1 MRTLPGSRVLVTGAC
16 GFLGSRLI
24 PRLLD
29 EGAEVIGLDYGKAL
43 ENGALKKVQSKITLS
58 EADISNHAEMKKLK
72 HPIGFVV
79 HLAAIAAPLQC
90 EENPSKA
97 FATNVLGTFNLLK
110 LANEKRAKKFL
121 FSSTAHVYGIS
132 PKYMP
137 TDEKHPLALQDTY
150 TTTKIM
156 GESLCQLFYSNH
168 NLEYLVT
175 RLFNSYGPGQ
185 STDYFI
191 PAMISKAKT
200 GHIELRG
207 RNVTKDFIFVDDVVD
222 AFTKAL
228 MSDYVGEMN
237 IGSGQQTKLEYVAQ
251 HIARSL
257 NAKLSFSDLET
268 SGPTHMQSDPTRAS
282 RILGWK
288 ATTTIEKGLD
298 ITIARSKGT
307 S

>member
-1 MRTLPGSRVLVTGAC
+1 MRTLPGSTILVTGAC
-16 GFLGSRLI
+16 GFLGSHLI

-29 EGAEVIGLDYGKAL
+29 EGAEVVGLDYGKAL
-43 ENGALKKVQSKITLS
+43 DNGALKKVQSKMTLS
-58 EADISNHAEMKKLK
+58 EADISNHAEVKKLE
-72 HPIGFVV
+72 HPIDFVV

-137 TDEKHPLALQDTY
+137 TDERHPLALQDTY

-168 NLEYLVT
+168 NLEYVVT

-191 PAMISKAKT
+191 PAMISKAKS
-200 GHIELRG
+200 GHINLKG
-207 RNVTKDFIFVDDVVD
+207 RNVTKDFVFVDDVVD

-228 MSDYVGEMN
+228 VSDYVGEMN
-237 IGSGQQTKLEYVAQ
+237 VGSGHQTKLEYVA
-251 HIARSL
+251 HRIARSM
-257 NAKLSFSDLET
+257 NAKLTFSDVET
-268 SGPTHMQSDPTRAS
+268 SGPTHMQSDSTRAS

-298 ITIARSKGT
+298 ITIARSKVAG
-307 S
+307 

>member
-1 MRTLPGSRVLVTGAC
+1 MTGAC
-16 GFLGSRLI
+16 GFLGSHLI

-29 EGAEVIGLDYGKAL
+29 EGAEVVGLDYGSAL
-43 ENGALKKVQSKITLS
+43 ENGSLRKVQSKMKLS
-58 EADISNHAEMKKLK
+58 EADISNHEQVKKLD
-72 HPIGFVV
+72 HQVDFVV
-79 HLAAIAAPLQC
+79 HLAAIAAPIQC

-110 LANEKRAKKFL
+110 LANERRVKKFL

-150 TTTKIM
+150 TTTKII

-191 PAMISKAKT
+191 PAMIAKAKT

-207 RNVTKDFIFVDDVVD
+207 RNVTKDFVFVDDVVD
-222 AFTKAL
+222 AFTKAML
-228 MSDYVGEMN
+228 SDYVGEMN
-237 IGSGQQTKLEYVAQ
+237 VGSGQQTKLEYVAR
-251 HIARSL
+251 HIAQSMK
-257 NAKLSFSDLET
+257 AKLTFSDVET

-288 ATTTIEKGLD
+288 ATTPIEKGLD
-298 ITIARSKGT
+298 LTMKASR
-307 S
+307 